1 MWRPARTN
9 EIAAGLARLMLAW
22 LAGLTPASAN
32 AQSVERGRQLYE
44 ARCSACHSVDA
55 NRTGPMHAG
64 VLGRRAG
71 SVPGFNYSPALAHS
85 SLVWSQASLL
95 QWLANPE
102 ALIPGQAMNFQVPD
116 LQDRQDLVAYL
127 ASLQPLISE
136 STPRPGAGPP

>member
-9 EIAAGLARLMLAW
+9 EITAGLAWLMLAG
-22 LAGLTPASAN
+22 LPGLTPASAN
-32 AQSVERGRQLYE
+32 AQSVELGRQLYE

-71 SVPGFNYSPALAHS
+71 SVPGYNYSPALAHS

-116 LQDRQDLVAYL
+116 LQERQVLVAYL
-127 ASLQPLISE
+127 ASLPPVSN
-136 STPRPGAGPP
+136 STHRPGAGPP

>member
-9 EIAAGLARLMLAW
+9 EITAGLAWLMLAW
-22 LAGLTPASAN
+22 LTPTSAN

-44 ARCSACHSVDA
+44 ARCSACHSMDA

-71 SVPGFNYSPALAHS
+71 SVPGFNYSPALARS

-95 QWLANPE
+95 QWLTNPE

-127 ASLQPLISE
+127 ASLPPVSN
-136 STPRPGAGPP
+136 STHRPGAGPP

>member
-9 EIAAGLARLMLAW
+9 EITAGLAWLMLAW
-22 LAGLTPASAN
+22 LTPASVN
-32 AQSVERGRQLYE
+32 AQSVERGHQLYE

-71 SVPGFNYSPALAHS
+71 SVPGFNYSPALARS

-95 QWLANPE
+95 QWLTNPE

-127 ASLQPLISE
+127 ASLPPVSN
-136 STPRPGAGPP
+136 STHRPGAGPP

>member
-1 MWRPARTN
+1 MWRPVRTN
-9 EIAAGLARLMLAW
+9 KITAGLAWLM
-22 LAGLTPASAN
+22 LAGLTPASAT
-32 AQSVERGRQLYE
+32 AQSVERGHQLYE
-44 ARCSACHSVDA
+44 ARCSACHSADT

-127 ASLQPLISE
+127 ASLPPVSN
-136 STPRPGAGPP
+136 STHRSGTGPP

>member
-9 EIAAGLARLMLAW
+9 EITAGLAWLKLAW
-22 LAGLTPASAN
+22 LAGMVPDSAN

-44 ARCSACHSVDA
+44 ARCSACHSVNA

-85 SLVWSQASLL
+85 S
-95 QWLANPE
+95 
-102 ALIPGQAMNFQVPD
+102 M
-116 LQDRQDLVAYL
+116 
-127 ASLQPLISE
+127 
-136 STPRPGAGPP
+136 

>member
-9 EIAAGLARLMLAW
+9 EITAGLAWLMLAW
-22 LAGLTPASAN
+22 LTPTSTN

-127 ASLQPLISE
+127 ASLPPVSN
-136 STPRPGAGPP
+136 STHRPGTAPP